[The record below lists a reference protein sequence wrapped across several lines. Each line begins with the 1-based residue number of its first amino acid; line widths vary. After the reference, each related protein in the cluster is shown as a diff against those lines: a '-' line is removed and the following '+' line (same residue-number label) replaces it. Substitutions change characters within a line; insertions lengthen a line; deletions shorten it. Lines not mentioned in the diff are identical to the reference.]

1 MDEVGATAEV
11 RVNAGDDECRGGD
24 AATYTHA
31 HADALREGSLA
42 GTESAG
48 QHDEVAGGQDATEVL
63 TQRAGLVSVVG
74 FDGVGGDGLGHEGVP
89 SVASTSPM

>member
-11 RVNAGDDECRGGD
+11 RVDAGDDECRGGD
-24 AATYTHA
+24 AATYAHA
-31 HADALREGSLA
+31 HTDTLREGSLA

-48 QHDEVAGGQDATEVL
+48 EHDEVAGDQDATEVL